1 MKSLMIVSQK
11 PLAGKRIV
19 LTRSREQARE
29 LVQALERSG
38 AEVLLLPTVAF
49 APPEDCTRLDEA
61 LHHLDRFGTILF
73 LSQNAVRY
81 VLSRC
86 RELGIQYKAFHLP
99 GRVVAAVGPATAKA
113 AAQEGLHVDYVAKSH
128 TGESLVDELRDSLA
142 GRSVLLPR
150 SNLGDDRVRNA
161 LRAAGAH
168 VTEVIAYRTIAPQS
182 MDSGVLGFI
191 RRGEADVIFFASSS
205 AFQNL
210 ANSIGSAKL
219 AALSQRV
226 RFAAIGPTTAKAI
239 REAGARLAIEVGD
252 LAPSGAE
259 GIADAIVAHYQQP
272 PSQSVGARSA

>member
-1 MKSLMIVSQK
+1 MVVSHK

-29 LVQALERSG
+29 LAQALERSG

-49 APPEDCTRLDEA
+49 APPDDCTQLDEA

-86 RELGIQYKAFHLP
+86 RELGIQYKAFHSP
-99 GRVVAAVGPATAKA
+99 GRVVAAVGPATAEA
-113 AAQEGLHVDYVAKSH
+113 AAQEGLDVNYVAKSH

-142 GRSVLLPR
+142 GHNVLLPR

-161 LRAAGAH
+161 LRAAGAQ

-182 MDSGVLGFI
+182 MDSGVLGCI
-191 RRGEADVIFFASSS
+191 RRGEADVIFFASPS

-210 ANSIGSAKL
+210 ASSLGSQKL
-219 AALSQRV
+219 AALSQRIH
-226 RFAAIGPTTAKAI
+226 FAAIGPTTAKAV
-239 REAGARLAIEVGD
+239 RESGVRVAIELSDV
-252 LAPSGAE
+252 APSGAE
-259 GIADAIVAHYQQP
+259 GIADAIAAYYRRSHS
-272 PSQSVGARSA
+272 PSSAEARHHA

>member
-1 MKSLMIVSQK
+1 MVASQK

-29 LVQALERSG
+29 LAQALERSG

-49 APPEDCTRLDEA
+49 APPDDFTQLDDA

-99 GRVVAAVGPATAKA
+99 GRVVAAVGPATAEA
-113 AAQEGLHVDYVAKSH
+113 AAQEGLDVNYVAKSH
-128 TGESLVDELRDSLA
+128 TGESLVDELRDSLV
-142 GRSVLLPR
+142 GRNVLLPR

-161 LRAAGAH
+161 LRAAGAQ

-182 MDSGVLGFI
+182 MDSEVLGCI
-191 RRGEADVIFFASSS
+191 RRGEADLIFFASPS
-205 AFQNL
+205 AFHNL
-210 ANSIGSAKL
+210 ASSIGSAKL
-219 AALSQRV
+219 AALSHGIQ
-226 RFAAIGPTTAKAI
+226 FAAFGPTTAKAV
-239 REAGARLAIEVGD
+239 RDSGARLAIEASD
-252 LAPSGAE
+252 MAPSGAE
-259 GIADAIVAHYQQP
+259 AIAEAIVDYYRRSHP
-272 PSQSVGARSA
+272 HSSVEARHA